1 MIIRPARGEDLP
13 SLAVLFRQEI
23 AYQRQICPFWELS
36 PQFDCLSFLQ
46 TKLSNPHERLFVA
59 ERNAQLLG
67 YILVRVIQ
75 APHHRFPRNIFR
87 HFFSEKSTLAFIR
100 PPNTGSI
107 EDCYVEPQSR
117 RQRVGS
123 ALLKQGLEMVG
134 GTRGKAHRARSLR
147 GKWRWHCFLGEAG
160 LRLVSIPYVQG
171 DRLNYAMDSSVESIS

>member
-87 HFFSEKSTLAFIR
+87 HFFSERSTLAFIR

-123 ALLKQGLEMVG
+123 ALLKQGLGWLEAQGVRHIELAVSAG
-134 GTRGKAHRARSLR
+134 NGDGIAFWERQGFVSSR
-147 GKWRWHCFLGEAG
+147 FLMFKEIG
-160 LRLVSIPYVQG
+160 
-171 DRLNYAMDSSVESIS
+171 